1 MAKDKT
7 LPNPAE
13 AATPRLAT
21 QSPLPTAPVA
31 PPHEGGSYVV
41 NESTGEHE
49 LVAQTQPNNRTQG
62 KE

>member
-1 MAKDKT
+1 MSKEKT
-7 LPNPAE
+7 QPNLAG

-21 QSPLPTAPVA
+21 QSNSPTAPVA